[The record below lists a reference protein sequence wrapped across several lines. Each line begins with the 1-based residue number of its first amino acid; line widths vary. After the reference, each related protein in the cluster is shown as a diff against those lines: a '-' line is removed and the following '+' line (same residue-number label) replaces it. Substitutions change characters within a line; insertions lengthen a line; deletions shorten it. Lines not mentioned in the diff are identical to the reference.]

1 MKKYWFIVFLC
12 LCLLFSGCAAK
23 NPAQTPD
30 TTAPSTEAFA
40 PDAETI
46 PGSEHVDVNND
57 GRCDDCN
64 EIVVVNV
71 DIFNINDLH
80 GKILDG
86 DNHPGVDE
94 LTTYLKREM
103 ELNDHVVLLSS
114 GDMWQG
120 AAASN
125 LTQGLIVTD
134 WMNAMGFEAMAVGNH
149 EYDWGS
155 DPIVTNDEQA
165 EFPILAINVY
175 NRATNTRVDYCG
187 ASTMIERGGIQI
199 GIIGA
204 IGDCYSSISGD
215 KVTDIYFKTGADLT
229 RLVKAESQA
238 LREAGADYI
247 IYILHDGYEQSTGNS
262 VKNVHGRQL
271 KYYYD
276 IELSDGYV
284 DLVFEGHTHQR
295 YILKDEYGV
304 YHLQAGGDNQ
314 GMAHV
319 EISFNTANGNTK
331 TRFTELVN
339 TGTYAN
345 MEDDPIVEQL
355 MEKYHEQIAISTKVL
370 GQNAAF
376 RSSGELCQLIAQLY
390 YEKGMELWGEEY
402 DIVLGGGFISAR
414 SPYTLPEG
422 DVMYGDLQNIFPFDN
437 NLVLCSVQ
445 GRDLREKF
453 FETDND
459 RYYIAYGD
467 YGKKVR
473 SQIDPDATYYIVV
486 DSYTSIYG
494 PNHLTEVAR
503 LEDKIYARD
512 LLAEYAQEGGF
523 N

>member
-1 MKKYWFIVFLC
+1 MKKTLLILILC
-12 LCLLFSGCAAK
+12 LCLLLSACGRQE
-23 NPAQTPD
+23 PQQPSEDTQPTTPPQ
-30 TTAPSTEAFA
+30 ASL
-40 PDAETI
+40 
-46 PGSEHVDVNND
+46 SEHTDVNND

-64 EIVVVNV
+64 ELVVVNV
-71 DIFNINDLH
+71 DVFNINDLH
-80 GKILDG
+80 GKISDG

-94 LTTYLKREM
+94 LTTYLEREK
-103 ELNDHVVLLSS
+103 EHNEHVVLLSS

-120 AAASN
+120 SAPSN

-134 WMNAMGFEAMAVGNH
+134 WMNAMGFAAMAVGNH

-155 DPIVTNDEQA
+155 EPIMTNDSQA
-165 EFPILAINVY
+165 DFPYLAINVY
-175 NRATNTRVDYCG
+175 DRATDTRVDYCD
-187 ASTMIERGGIQI
+187 ASTMVTCGDLQI

-276 IELSDGYV
+276 IELSNGYV

-314 GMAHV
+314 GLAHV
-319 EISFNTANGNTK
+319 EIQFNTANGNVK
-331 TRFTELVN
+331 TRFAELVN
-339 TGTYAN
+339 TGVYAN
-345 MEDDPIVEQL
+345 MEDDPIVEEL
-355 MEKYHEQIAISTKVL
+355 LEKYQDQIAIATQVL
-370 GQNAAF
+370 GNNSAF
-376 RSSGELCQLIAQLY
+376 RSSGELCQLVAQLY
-390 YEKGMELWGEEY
+390 YEKGLELWGEEY

-414 SPYTLPEG
+414 SPYTLAAG

-437 NLVLCSVQ
+437 NLVLCSVK

-459 RYYIAYGD
+459 RYYIAYGE
-467 YGKKVR
+467 YGNQVR
-473 SQIDPDATYYIVV
+473 RQIDPDATYYIVV

-494 PNHLTEVAR
+494 PNNLTEVAR
-503 LEDKIYARD
+503 LDKKVYARD
-512 LLAEYAQEGGF
+512 LLAEYAQNGGF